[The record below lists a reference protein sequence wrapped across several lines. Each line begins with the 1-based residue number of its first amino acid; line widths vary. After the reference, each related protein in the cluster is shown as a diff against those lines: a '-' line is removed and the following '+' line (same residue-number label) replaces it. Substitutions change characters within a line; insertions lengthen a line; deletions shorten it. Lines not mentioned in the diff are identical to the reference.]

1 VHPGSTGRPV
11 TAATR
16 HDRRRPVKERT
27 DPYAEVT
34 ARIIAALEAGT
45 VPWRHPWRARGH
57 RNAIS
62 NRPYRGINL
71 LLLGLLAL
79 QQGYTDPRWLTYRQA
94 ASLGGHVRR
103 GERGT
108 GIVLWKRIERR
119 DDQDGEVIDTFPVM
133 RFYTVFNAAQCEGV
147 ELPDAEASVEFDP
160 IERAEAVIAGYAGGP
175 RVFHDADCAYYVPSK
190 DEVHLPPRAAFRD
203 AHGYYATCFHE
214 AIHSTGHTSRLN
226 REGYQTAAV
235 FGSPSYGREEL
246 VAEFGAAFL
255 CHEAGVDA
263 SRLEQSAAYI
273 ASWLAV
279 LRDDRRLAVVAAGL
293 AQRAVDR
300 ILGREFDADAVANPI
315 EGEHAND
322 E

>member
-1 VHPGSTGRPV
+1 MTTVARHHRGRPL
-11 TAATR
+11 
-16 HDRRRPVKERT
+16 KERP

-34 ARIIAALEAGT
+34 SRITAALEAGT

-62 NRPYRGINL
+62 HRPYRGINL

-108 GIVLWKRIERR
+108 SIVLWKPIERR
-119 DDQDGEVIDTFPVM
+119 DAADGEVIDTFTVM
-133 RFYTVFNAAQCEGV
+133 RFYTVFNASQCDGV
-147 ELPDAEASVEFDP
+147 ELPEVEAATEFDP

-175 RVFHDADCAYYVPSK
+175 PVLHDAQAAYYVPSK
-190 DEVHLPPRAAFRD
+190 DEVHLPPRTAFRD
-203 AHGYYATCFHE
+203 ADGYYATLFHE
-214 AIHSTGHTSRLN
+214 LAHSTGHPSRLN

-255 CHEAGVDA
+255 SQEAGIDA
-263 SRLEQSAAYI
+263 SRLDQSAAYI
-273 ASWLAV
+273 ASWLVA
-279 LRDDRRLAVVAAGL
+279 LRNDRRLAVTAAGL
-293 AQRAVDR
+293 AQRATDR
-300 ILGREFDADAVANPI
+300 ILGRELDADTRRDHNEVEDVHDN
-315 EGEHAND
+315 
-322 E
+322 